1 MRSLAAILSVIVL
14 GFLVLITYVADVLL
28 NEEYSQQV
36 GESFLEYAHEVTP
49 MIEQSLLVGEKPQ
62 VLAQWTK
69 VISNKGGSIK
79 LIDYPNEDKT
89 YVIKDITITEQT
101 DIIEIIAPLTTPQ
114 FNHQALLI
122 SFHDGF
128 SDDEM
133 GLMFSYTLIVLGLL
147 SLVLTVVA
155 WLVYRYVRR
164 ISLVTGAVASG
175 RFDLTMP
182 DSRIPALK
190 QLAADINTMSST
202 IEDKTTDN
210 LILTGAIHHELRIPI
225 TRIRLA
231 LDMAVGSNQD
241 KFLQELLAGMDGDL
255 EELSRLME
263 ELLTIS
269 RLRLQG
275 MAFDEEPVNVAK
287 LVRDICSDI
296 KVNCAALPDFKL
308 NANYTLLERAI
319 VNVVNNALKYAQTRV
334 EVKANVESQRWVL
347 SICDDGPGIPE
358 DERDLVFKP
367 FYRTDKSR
375 HRTTG
380 GFGLGL
386 AIADMVIKESKGSIE
401 IAQSDLGGAAFY
413 LSWPLDK

>member
-1 MRSLAAILSVIVL
+1 MRSLAIILSVVVL
-14 GFLVLITYVADVLL
+14 GFLLLFMYVADALL

-36 GESFLEYAHEVTP
+36 GESFLEYAQDVTP
-49 MIEQSLLVGEKPQ
+49 MIEQSLLIGEKSQ

-69 VISNKGGSIK
+69 VISNQGGSIK
-79 LIDYPNEDKT
+79 LIDYPNVDKK

-101 DIIEIIAPLTTPQ
+101 DVIEIIAPLQSPQ
-114 FNHQALLI
+114 FSQQALLI

-128 SDDEM
+128 TDDEM
-133 GLMFSYTLIVLGLL
+133 DLMFSYTLIVFTFLA
-147 SLVLTVVA
+147 LVLTVVA
-155 WLVYRYVRR
+155 WLIYRYIRK

-182 DSRIPALK
+182 NSRIPALK
-190 QLAADINTMSST
+190 QLAADINTMSTT

-210 LILTGAIHHELRIPI
+210 LILTGAIQHELRIPI

-231 LDMAVGSNQD
+231 LDMAVSSNQD
-241 KFLQELLAGMDGDL
+241 KFLQELLTGMDDDL
-255 EELSRLME
+255 EELSKLME
-263 ELLTIS
+263 ELLAIA
-269 RLRLQG
+269 RMRLQG
-275 MAFDEEPVNVAK
+275 MALDEQLVDVAK
-287 LVRDICSDI
+287 LVEDICTDTQA
-296 KVNCAALPDFKL
+296 NCISLADYKL
-308 NANYTLLERAI
+308 KANYTLLERAI

-334 EVKANVESQRWVL
+334 EVKAKVEDQRWVL
-347 SICDDGPGIPE
+347 SICDDGSGIPE
-358 DERDLVFKP
+358 DERALVFKP

-375 HRTTG
+375 NRTTG

-413 LSWPLDK
+413 ISWPLDK